1 MSEEA
6 YKPRTVFKLKGL
18 KLVDTIISTL
28 PYASLYCR
36 IEDSPVG
43 SISALLQPD
52 DDALA
57 LAPHL
62 ATLTDIAIVFSVFTD
77 GRGYSQAAQ
86 LRKRLGYKGRLRA
99 VGDVLVDQV
108 NYMARAGFDEIEL
121 RDDQSLEAAR
131 KALTQF
137 SAHYQAAQDD
147 SVPVWQRTAMGAT
160 T

>member
-1 MSEEA
+1 MSTED
-6 YKPRTVFKLKGL
+6 YKPRTVLKLNGL
-18 KLVDTIISTL
+18 KLVDTAISTL
-28 PYASLYCR
+28 PFASIYYR
-36 IEDSPVG
+36 FYDNPIG

-62 ATLTDIAIVFSVFTD
+62 ATLTDIAIVFPVFTD

-86 LRKRLGYKGRLRA
+86 LRKRLAYTGRLRA

-121 RDDQSLEAAR
+121 REDQSIDAAR
-131 KALTQF
+131 KVLTQF
-137 SAHYQAAQDD
+137 SAHYQAAQDG
-147 SVPVWQRTAMGAT
+147 SVPVWQRAAA
-160 T
+160 